1 MTTQEL
7 NEFFAEYPDATLLNV
22 DDRFFLKSHKKAA
35 DYHAVKTGKKV
46 TTFTKKDLKK
56 SEQNPNNG
64 TK

>member
-1 MTTQEL
+1 MTPQNL
-7 NEFFAEYPDATLLNV
+7 NEFFAEYPDAILLKV
-22 DDRFFLKSHKKAA
+22 DDRFFLKSHKSQA
-35 DYHAVKTGKKV
+35 DYHASKTGKKV